1 MFMSRVFVR
10 RDVRPLR
17 RRRPLV
23 EGLEGRQLLSTFT
36 VTKVAPPPAQYDV
49 VGNHIGTNVAMI
61 QGNHIGTNVAMIQG
75 NHIGTNVAMIQG
87 NHIGTNVAMIQGNHI
102 GTNVAMIQGNHIGTN
117 VVVTKPTI
125 IVLE

>member
-1 MFMSRVFVR
+1 MSMSRVFVR
-10 RDVRPLR
+10 RDVRPLP

-23 EGLEGRQLLSTFT
+23 EALEGRQLLSTFT
-36 VTKVAPPPAQYDV
+36 VTEVAPPPAQYDV

-87 NHIGTNVAMIQGNHI
+87 NHIETNMVVGNHI
-102 GTNVAMIQGNHIGTN
+102 GTNVA
-117 VVVTKPTI
+117 VD
-125 IVLE
+125 VLPNGGVGRKH